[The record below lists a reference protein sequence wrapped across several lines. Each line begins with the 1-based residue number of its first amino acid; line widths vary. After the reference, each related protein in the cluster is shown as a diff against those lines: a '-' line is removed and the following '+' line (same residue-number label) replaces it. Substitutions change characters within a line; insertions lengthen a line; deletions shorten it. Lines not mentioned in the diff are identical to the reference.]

1 MSTDQIPP
9 NGQTYRIG
17 AVSRLTGVPADTL
30 RVWERRYHVVTPVRS
45 PSGTRLYGP
54 EDVSRLSLIKQL
66 VDRGDAISTVASLSV
81 EQLRDRLR
89 GAILPPMD
97 EQSERL
103 CRIVILGTNLP
114 DRFEDAGSSLVGLD
128 LVGVFRERERFL
140 AEVGNLHP
148 DVVVLEYPTIHLEQ
162 VREVVN
168 LLAQSRAPRGVV
180 VYNFATAATI
190 ERLESRRLFPKRAP
204 VDAAELRR
212 WCLTAHATTL
222 AAYKR
227 PAAEIGLDLGEPP
240 PRRRF
245 DDHSLSRI
253 AAASPTVRCECPH
266 HLVDLI
272 TNLSAFELYS
282 EECEM
287 RNVEDAALHAFLY
300 AATARARSLMESAL
314 ARVIEAEG
322 ISLDDEE
329 YFSHE

>member
-1 MSTDQIPP
+1 MSTETSPP

-30 RVWERRYHVVTPVRS
+30 RVWERRHHVVTPVRS
-45 PSGTRLYGP
+45 PSGTRLYGS

-66 VDRGDAISTVASLSV
+66 VDRGDAISTVASLSMD
-81 EQLRDRLR
+81 QLRDRLR
-89 GAILPPMD
+89 GAVMLPMD

-103 CRIVILGTNLP
+103 CRVVVLGANLA
-114 DRFEDAGSSLVGLD
+114 DRLGDVGSTLDGLD
-128 LVGVFRERERFL
+128 LVGAFKDRGQFL
-140 AEVGNLHP
+140 AQVGNLRP
-148 DVVVLEYPTIHLEQ
+148 DVVVLEYPTVHLEQ
-162 VREVVN
+162 VREIGS

-180 VYNFATAATI
+180 VYNFATAATL
-190 ERLESRRLFPKRAP
+190 ERLESRSLFPKRAP

-222 AAYKR
+222 EAFRR
-227 PAAEIGLDLGEPP
+227 PAAETGLDLGEPP

-253 AAASPTVRCECPH
+253 AAASPTMRCECPH

-272 TNLSAFELYS
+272 TNLSAFEVYS

-287 RNVEDAALHAFLY
+287 RNVEDAALHAFLH

-314 ARVIEAEG
+314 ARVIQAEG
-322 ISLDDEE
+322 IQLEDFEQTGRE
-329 YFSHE
+329 